1 MWKTV
6 LNSILLSLL
15 ATHACSRHP
24 IRFSLYPSWAPDA
37 VHDGIY
43 CRILGSCSFPYFW
56 KLHISINS
64 HFAVVVISMLLLVKL
79 CCGCTSFVVHPWVSS
94 LWNVKNSSKLNPSF
108 ASGYSSVLAT
118 PSSIQ
123 FVSKLGTWRCAW
135 WNLLSYFGKLLGNRG
150 QWSVLT
156 RIVCIPGITCGEAAH
171 TLGTDGDWYLLE
183 LSLTSSPFTMS
194 NTTSTPALW
203 N

>member
-135 WNLLSYFGKLLGNRG
+135 WNLLLYFGKLQLSIN
-150 QWSVLT
+150 SLFAVVV
-156 RIVCIPGITCGEAAH
+156 ISM
-171 TLGTDGDWYLLE
+171 LL
-183 LSLTSSPFTMS
+183 LVNLFMLWFYKYYTPFHLLH
-194 NTTSTPALW
+194 ALP
-203 N
+203 